1 MACDY
6 IYLLLLLFT
15 YFFSFG
21 YYYNHDFN
29 IKWNKFTKVAMKK
42 ASASH
47 SSCTDGGTEERIHP
61 AFKMY
66 FEMQDANPKQGEK
79 AKKNRKKCGA
89 IEKEIGLRQKS
100 ITGKHLQETIED
112 ADEAELEEKRDEV
125 VENGCVVEDK
135 EEIEVVKTTKKR
147 KRRKLSPTAAKE
159 SETGSGY
166 NDDDVGGVIS
176 DFAERKNRI
185 YDMMEGFLSNSSSS
199 AAAVD
204 PERPYKN
211 LDLEQLQE
219 KIEKQENEIA
229 AASNEIVKQ
238 CGKRIM
244 EQLVDEVKIRLN

>member
-1 MACDY
+1 
-6 IYLLLLLFT
+6 
-15 YFFSFG
+15 
-21 YYYNHDFN
+21 
-29 IKWNKFTKVAMKK
+29 MKE
-42 ASASH
+42 ASGSH
-47 SSCTDGGTEERIHP
+47 SSCTDGGTEERLHP

-89 IEKEIGLRQKS
+89 IKKEIGLRQKS

-125 VENGCVVEDK
+125 VEDGCVVEDK

-147 KRRKLSPTAAKE
+147 KRRKLSPPAAKE
-159 SETGSGY
+159 SDTGGNN
-166 NDDDVGGVIS
+166 NDGVGGFVA

-211 LDLEQLQE
+211 LDLEELQE
-219 KIEKQENEIA
+219 KIEQQEQKINSTSNTIVKRCGEHIKKQLENE
-229 AASNEIVKQ
+229 V
-238 CGKRIM
+238 M
-244 EQLVDEVKIRLN
+244 IRLN